1 MQKKIT
7 IFVLS
12 MNNSPRLQYLIK
24 RLKELN
30 LKYKI
35 FYGIE
40 GKNQK
45 EKEIIYSQYNRK
57 KVLKHVGREMGFNEI
72 GGMYTIIRIY
82 KYAVKKKLKNIIYF
96 DDDFY
101 PSYML
106 KEWIDSK
113 IYFKGN
119 KIIQFQCMPPGFL
132 RKEYLNVLNKK
143 IKVHYAQ
150 THLFNPGAAHVTIGF
165 IKKFLKI
172 TKGKT
177 IGLGDY
183 PFNFF
188 KNDIKLM
195 QTIPFLGY
203 PNDRGFS
210 YLRKDRKYLEKTSLK
225 NFRKFLYKIFGIKFV
240 NTIFNFFRIPYYVF
254 FIPFFLGKYKN
265 LAYYIE
271 YYFEKYFYKL
281 INPILNLYI
290 DIQNIYTLK
299 SSYPKDLKKYAKYR
313 VFDNK

>member
-12 MNNSPRLQYLIK
+12 MRNSPRLKYLIK
-24 RLKELN
+24 KLQELN

-40 GKNQK
+40 WKNQK

-57 KVLKHVGREMGFNEI
+57 KVLNHVGREMGFNEI

-82 KYAVKKKLKNIIYF
+82 KYAVKKNLKNIIYF

-101 PSYML
+101 PSFL
-106 KEWIDSK
+106 FKEWVDNK

-132 RKEYLNVLNKK
+132 KKKSLNVLNNRV
-143 IKVHYAQ
+143 KVYYAK
-150 THLFNPGAAHVTIGF
+150 THLFNPGAAQVTIGF

-188 KNDIKLM
+188 KNNIELM

-203 PNDRGFS
+203 PDNRGFS
-210 YLRKDRKYLEKTSLK
+210 YLAGDRKSFERTSFKKIRGFIYKKFSVEKINCIL
-225 NFRKFLYKIFGIKFV
+225 NLL
-240 NTIFNFFRIPYYVF
+240 RIPYYLF
-254 FIPFFLGKYKN
+254 FIPFLLRKYKN
-265 LAYYIE
+265 FHYYME
-271 YYFEKYFYKL
+271 YYFDKQICKVKNFFF
-281 INPILNLYI
+281 NCYI
-290 DIQNIYTLK
+290 DIEKIYAMK
-299 SSYPKDLKKYAKYR
+299 STYPQDLKKYAKAR
-313 VFDNK
+313 VFNV

>member
-12 MNNSPRLQYLIK
+12 MRNSPRLKYLTK
-24 RLKELN
+24 KLQELN

-57 KVLKHVGREMGFNEI
+57 KVLSHVGREMGFNEI

-82 KYAVKKKLKNIIYF
+82 KYAVKKNLKNIIYF

-101 PSYML
+101 PSFL
-106 KEWIDSK
+106 FKEWVDNK
-113 IYFKGN
+113 IYFEGN

-132 RKEYLNVLNKK
+132 KKKSLNVLNNRV
-143 IKVHYAQ
+143 KVYYAK
-150 THLFNPGAAHVTIGF
+150 THLFNPGAAQVTIGF

-188 KNDIKLM
+188 KNNIELM
-195 QTIPFLGY
+195 QTMPFLGY
-203 PNDRGFS
+203 PDNRGFS
-210 YLRKDRKYLEKTSLK
+210 YLAQDRKSFERTSFK
-225 NFRKFLYKIFGIKFV
+225 KIRKFIYKKFSIA
-240 NTIFNFFRIPYYVF
+240 TINYILNLLRIPYYLF
-254 FIPFFLGKYKN
+254 FIPFLLRKYKN
-265 LAYYIE
+265 LDYYME
-271 YYFEKYFYKL
+271 YYFDKQFCKVK
-281 INPILNLYI
+281 NFFFNSYI
-290 DIQNIYTLK
+290 DIEKIYALK
-299 SSYPKDLKKYAKYR
+299 SSDPKDLKKYSKAR
-313 VFDNK
+313 VFNV

>member
-1 MQKKIT
+1 MNKKIP
-7 IFVLS
+7 IFIAS
-12 MNNSPRLQYLIK
+12 MKGSPRLKYLTK
-24 RLKELN
+24 KLQSLS

-45 EKEIIYSQYNRK
+45 EKNIIYSQYNRK
-57 KVLKHVGREMGFNEI
+57 KVLNHVGREMGFNEI

-82 KYAVKKKLKNIIYF
+82 KYALKRNLENIIYF

-101 PSYML
+101 PSYL
-106 KEWIDSK
+106 FKEWIDNK

-132 RKEYLNVLNKK
+132 KKKSINVLNDK

-165 IKKFLKI
+165 IKKFLKV

-183 PFNFF
+183 PFNFK
-188 KNDIKLM
+188 KNNIELM
-195 QTIPFLGY
+195 QTVPFLGY
-203 PNDRGFS
+203 PDNRGFS
-210 YLRKDRKYLEKTSLK
+210 YLASDRKSFERTSFK
-225 NFRKFLYKIFGIKFV
+225 KIRMFIYKKFSIG
-240 NTIFNFFRIPYYVF
+240 TINYILNLLRIPYYLF
-254 FIPFFLGKYKN
+254 FIPFLLRKYKN
-265 LAYYIE
+265 LDYYME
-271 YYFEKYFYKL
+271 YYFDKQFCK
-281 INPILNLYI
+281 IKNFFFNSYI
-290 DIQNIYTLK
+290 DIEKIYALK
-299 SSYPKDLKKYAKYR
+299 KYYPKDLKKYVKPR
-313 VFDNK
+313 VFNV